1 MENKSVF
8 QANLFAFI
16 LLLLYAIAPMALIP
30 IFRRMNI
37 SSELYIVL
45 PQILLLLIPTIIYFI
60 ITKKPIK
67 DTLKL
72 KKIGIKSIGIIIAV
86 GIFAQPIAMFLS
98 FITQF
103 VFPNRISQVV
113 SSLDDIP
120 LIVRLCI
127 IALIPAICEEIT
139 MRGVVLAGY
148 ENINIRKAA
157 LMTGTFF
164 GILHLDGNQLLYAF
178 VLGIIFA
185 YLVRITGSIYSS
197 MICHFTINGTQVLLS
212 ELATKMMRLGGESV
226 ELAQNT
232 GISSMSKAQLINTF
246 FSMLILGIICLG
258 IIIILIGKLTKIYGK
273 DGLEERETSVKV
285 MNWPVYGA
293 LIVYAVVI
301 LVELVGT

>member
-1 MENKSVF
+1 M
-8 QANLFAFI
+8 
-16 LLLLYAIAPMALIP
+16 
-30 IFRRMNI
+30 
-37 SSELYIVL
+37 
-45 PQILLLLIPTIIYFI
+45 
-60 ITKKPIK
+60 
-67 DTLKL
+67 
-72 KKIGIKSIGIIIAV
+72 
-86 GIFAQPIAMFLS
+86 
-98 FITQF
+98 
-103 VFPNRISQVV
+103 
-113 SSLDDIP
+113 
-120 LIVRLCI
+120 
-127 IALIPAICEEIT
+127 
-139 MRGVVLAGY
+139 VLAGY

>member
-16 LLLLYAIAPMALIP
+16 LLLLYAIAPSALVP
-30 IFRRMNI
+30 LFKRMNI

-45 PQILLLLIPTIIYFI
+45 PQILLLLIPTIIYFM
-60 ITKKPIK
+60 ITRKPIK

-72 KKIGIKSIGIIIAV
+72 KKIGIESIGIIIAI

-103 VFPNRISQVV
+103 AFPNRISQVV

-120 LIVRLCI
+120 LIVRLGI
-127 IALIPAICEEIT
+127 IALTPAICEEIT
-139 MRGVVLAGY
+139 MRGVVLGGY
-148 ENINIRKAA
+148 ENVNIRKAA

-164 GILHLDGNQLLYAF
+164 AILHLDGNQLLYAF

-212 ELATKMMRLGGESV
+212 ELATKMMHLSDESV
-226 ELAQNT
+226 ELARNT
-232 GISSMSKAQLINTF
+232 GISSMPKAQLLNTF
-246 FSMLILGIICLG
+246 FSMLILGIIGLG
-258 IIIILIGKLTKIYGK
+258 IIIILIGRLTKIHGR
-273 DGLEERETSVKV
+273 DGLHEGEASVKV

-293 LIVYAVVI
+293 LVIYVIVIVG
-301 LVELVGT
+301 ELISI